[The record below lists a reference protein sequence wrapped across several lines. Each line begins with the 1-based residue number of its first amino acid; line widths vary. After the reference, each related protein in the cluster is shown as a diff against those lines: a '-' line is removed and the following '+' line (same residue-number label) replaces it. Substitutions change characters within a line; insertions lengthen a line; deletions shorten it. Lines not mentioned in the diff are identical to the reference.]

1 MAQKIITI
9 QINAAT
15 DEDLQKITAVLRN
28 IAQNVPSD
36 SIANTLYP
44 KIIKNPLFFKQV
56 VNNPMLKLF
65 K

>member
-1 MAQKIITI
+1 MKQKVITI
-9 QINAAT
+9 QISAET
-15 DEDLQKITAVLRN
+15 DEDLQKVTAVLRN

-36 SIANTLYP
+36 NIANTLYP

-56 VNNPMLKLF
+56 VNNPMLKIF

>member
-1 MAQKIITI
+1 MTQKIITI
-9 QINAAT
+9 QISAET
-15 DEDLQKITAVLRN
+15 DEELQKVAAVLRN
-28 IAQNVPSD
+28 IAQNVPSEN
-36 SIANTLYP
+36 IANTLYP

>member
-9 QINAAT
+9 QISAQT
-15 DEDLQKITAVLRN
+15 DEELQKVAAVLRN
-28 IAQNVPSD
+28 IAQNVPSEN
-36 SIANTLYP
+36 IANTLYP

-56 VNNPMLKLF
+56 VSNPMLKLF